1 MRFKIP
7 GQDIHVRLFERVE
20 TTDPTYD
27 IFDVG
32 FDYDNPDLEPDTIA
46 VGGSFGSIKRAITNM
61 DNKTSNVTNDL
72 AKVGAVGASVVL
84 GTSALASAPVT
95 APVALVAGAVGALGL
110 TSLIK
115 D

>member
-27 IFDVG
+27 IFDV
-32 FDYDNPDLEPDTIA
+32 EPDTIA